1 MSDLDSIFLSYEKI
15 LYRFKIMNIKNK
27 GGKEITHKD
36 LRYAVLV
43 MLKKHPTCRWR
54 SEKVK
59 SNNYY
64 ILYEGYLWLLH
75 VYFQAGKTLIDADIE
90 FFELRIK
97 QYEELLKVE
106 HKNYWIK
113 DDMEI
118 KELERFFNRTDSSIR
133 KAIRKMC
140 DAGFYNYKYLI
151 GNKVVISKERVQW
164 ICKNF
169 FKPKYLE
176 LLEEY
181 KMELTEE
188 YIKAGYIYDHFFGR
202 N

>member
-1 MSDLDSIFLSYEKI
+1 MSDLDGIFLSYEKI
-15 LYRFKIMNIKNK
+15 LYRFKIMNIKTK
-27 GGKEITHKD
+27 
-36 LRYAVLV
+36 
-43 MLKKHPTCRWR
+43 

-75 VYFQAGKTLIDADIE
+75 VYFQAEKTLLDADIE

-133 KAIRKMC
+133 KAIWKMC
-140 DAGFYNYKYLI
+140 DADFYNYKYLI
-151 GNKVVISKERVQW
+151 SDKVVISKEGCQW

-169 FKPKYLE
+169 LKPKYLK
-176 LLEEY
+176 LL
-181 KMELTEE
+181 
-188 YIKAGYIYDHFFGR
+188 
-202 N
+202 